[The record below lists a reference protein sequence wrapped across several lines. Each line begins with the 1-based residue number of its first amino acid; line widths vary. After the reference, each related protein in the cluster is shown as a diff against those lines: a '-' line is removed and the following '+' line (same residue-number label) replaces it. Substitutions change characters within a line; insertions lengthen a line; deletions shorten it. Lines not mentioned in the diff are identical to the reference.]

1 MRSLIAYIGAA
12 IFAAPLMAHAEPFH
26 SDAPVRGPLAE
37 KWQHASREIAEDL
50 TRINRCHNGEK
61 CSAAEAHIIS
71 IASTARSY
79 HGLARFGF
87 INRAVNLLITPTD
100 DAVDEW
106 SRPLDTMHALKGD
119 CEDYAIVKLATLYAS
134 GVPLS
139 DMRLV
144 IARDYRQR
152 EDHAVLAAR
161 WDDRWYILDNKHHVL
176 VEDREITGLLPMAS
190 FALDV
195 SSVR

>member
-1 MRSLIAYIGAA
+1 MRTLALVAAFLAPIAAQ
-12 IFAAPLMAHAEPFH
+12 AEPFH
-26 SDAPVRGPLAE
+26 SDTPVRGPLAD
-37 KWQHASREIAEDL
+37 KWHHASKAIAADL
-50 TRINRCHNGEK
+50 ARINRCHNGAK
-61 CSAAEAHIIS
+61 CSIAEAHVIS
-71 IASTARSY
+71 IASSARSY

-87 INRAVNLLITPTD
+87 VNRSVNLLIEPTD
-100 DAVDEW
+100 DAIDQW
-106 SRPLDTMHALKGD
+106 SSPLDTMRDLKGD
-119 CEDYAIVKLATLYAS
+119 CEDYAIVKLATLYAT

-144 IARDYRQR
+144 IARDYRLR

-161 WDDRWYILDNKHHVL
+161 FDDRWYILDNKHHVL
-176 VEDREITGLLPMAS
+176 VEDRQLTGLLPVAS